1 MSEHY
6 ELIKKIKDIAKQ
18 DIEQMSA
25 NGYDNIDR
33 KCFGESVDIL
43 KDAMQM
49 EYFSAETAKACLEK
63 EYMEM
68 IKIPNKIMEGELT
81 KRMVEDYDDSE
92 NDRYGYRGRARN
104 GRFVHRSGRGRSAG
118 YMPYMR
124 IPEEYENDW
133 MEDEFPPM
141 ITGYRMGYP
150 NRDDRNNMDGN
161 GWSGNRSRDHSR
173 YGYEPERKRSK
184 YGDACDRYDNYC
196 RHYTENKD
204 TKKKKKMEESMT
216 EIFNDMEDMVES
228 VMKYADAS
236 EKPALKQKIV
246 QMAQKVQS
254 MN

>member
-1 MSEHY
+1 MRLGGAEYERTY

-118 YMPYMR
+118 YMPYMH

-141 ITGYRMGYP
+141 MTGYRMGYP

-161 GWSGNRSRDHSR
+161 GWSGKPVWRS
-173 YGYEPERKRSK
+173 
-184 YGDACDRYDNYC
+184 
-196 RHYTENKD
+196 
-204 TKKKKKMEESMT
+204 
-216 EIFNDMEDMVES
+216 F
-228 VMKYADAS
+228 
-236 EKPALKQKIV
+236 KIWI
-246 QMAQKVQS
+246 
-254 MN
+254 